1 MEEKYNLEEERKLIK
16 EDVFPILE
24 KLKDPAN
31 DVAPFVFFQSK
42 GASEEDIDN
51 IKWLLNPLSEGDR
64 RFIIDIIQENFDE
77 VTELAQG
84 IQSCQNEKEDDEHFK
99 KIIKSVLK
107 WGMTNPIKVG
117 RLCYIAWK
125 VI

>member
-16 EDVFPILE
+16 ADIFPILE

-31 DVAPFVFFQSK
+31 DAATFAFLETK
-42 GASEEDIDN
+42 GANWEDIDN
-51 IKWLLNPLSEGDR
+51 IKWFLNPLSEGDR
-64 RFIIDIIQENFDE
+64 KFIIDIVQENFDE
-77 VTELAQG
+77 ATVFFQDAQN
-84 IQSCQNEKEDDEHFK
+84 CRNDREDDEHFRK
-99 KIIKSVLK
+99 LIKSVLK